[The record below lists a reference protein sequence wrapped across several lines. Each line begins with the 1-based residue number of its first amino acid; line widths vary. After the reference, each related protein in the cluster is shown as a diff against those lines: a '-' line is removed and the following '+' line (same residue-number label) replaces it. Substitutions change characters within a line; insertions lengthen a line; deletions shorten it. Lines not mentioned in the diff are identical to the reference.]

1 MINNFPIYCIRGEKV
16 IVDTDLAKIYGVA
29 VKRLNEQV
37 KRNAKRFPVDFSF
50 IIDKQEF
57 MDMRSQI
64 ATASSRNIRHKPRVF
79 TEHGAIAAAMIL
91 NSEKAIAMSTYVIAM
106 STYVVRAFVKLRS
119 ESLLHTEIKR
129 ALTGIDKKL
138 LEHDDQIARIA
149 QCLLPLLDD
158 IDKNKKKRIGFL

>member
-1 MINNFPIYCIRGEKV
+1 MEDFPIISIRGEKV
-16 IVDTDLAKIYGVA
+16 IIDTDLAKIYGVS

-37 KRNAKRFPVDFSF
+37 KRNIKRFPLDFSF
-50 IIDKQEF
+50 IVDKQEYTN
-57 MDMRSQI
+57 MWSQI
-64 ATASSRNIRHKPRVF
+64 ATTSRRRLSNPPRVF

-91 NSEKAIAMSTYVIAM
+91 NSEKAIAMSTYV
-106 STYVVRAFVKLRS
+106 VRAFVKLRN
-119 ESLLHTEIKR
+119 ESLLHTEIKK

-138 LEHDDQIARIA
+138 LEHDDQISRIA